1 MAQPFD
7 CFCGAPTCRGRISGA
22 RDMTLE
28 QLSGLWLNRHIR
40 DLLEERERERE
51 KAGQQSSRQNG
62 TSIVAAPPN
71 ANGNGIE
78 NGNGNVVAVAAA
90 AEKEE
95 EEETDQTEQ
104 ALREALAQAEKAAEA
119 ARLALASY
127 VGGRRRARPNGEAR
141 NGHKVNGSS
150 AGFDGPKAVA
160 AVGVPAGS
168 QRRGPTSRELSGEVG
183 GGTSSV

>member
-1 MAQPFD
+1 MA
-7 CFCGAPTCRGRISGA
+7 AT
-22 RDMTLE
+22 
-28 QLSGLWLNRHIR
+28 
-40 DLLEERERERE
+40 
-51 KAGQQSSRQNG
+51 
-62 TSIVAAPPN
+62 
-71 ANGNGIE
+71 
-78 NGNGNVVAVAAA
+78 A

-95 EEETDQTEQ
+95 EEETETETDQTEQ
-104 ALREALAQAEKAAEA
+104 ALREALAQAERAAEA

-127 VGGRRRARPNGEAR
+127 VGGRRRARPYGESR

-150 AGFDGPKAVA
+150 AELDGPKATV